1 MQKVNNFPQN
11 PPLKNFHSSYN
22 TNRTV
27 NNAALRGILDEK

>member
-1 MQKVNNFPQN
+1 MQKVNNFFQN

-27 NNAALRGILDEK
+27 NAALRGILDEK